1 MHRWIAFL
9 FALALGVAPP
19 LIGQARDSLSLDV
32 TVGPNS
38 GAGGRRPYYNS
49 GGISGEVTLAFRA
62 HPARTLAHVEAIS
75 LGRRTAMEFG
85 DPCRIVPGEPGCA
98 PAFPSFGHLAA
109 LAGFEWRASRV
120 AGRAL
125 AGPAL
130 YYGGGPTGAG
140 GQFQLDAA
148 VGFTHL
154 ALVVAARVG
163 LISRFTG
170 ETLRDRSL
178 EFGLRLQ

>member
-85 DPCRIVPGEPGCA
+85 DPCRIVPIK
-98 PAFPSFGHLAA
+98 FPSPLMNYFQSYLC
-109 LAGFEWRASRV
+109 LS
-120 AGRAL
+120 
-125 AGPAL
+125 L
-130 YYGGGPTGAG
+130 YLLSP
-140 GQFQLDAA
+140 
-148 VGFTHL
+148 
-154 ALVVAARVG
+154 
-163 LISRFTG
+163 
-170 ETLRDRSL
+170 
-178 EFGLRLQ
+178 